1 MPAWLALGHLRLSS
15 VDLRLLKFL
24 ALTLGW
30 VQVLPGR
37 LCLTQE
43 PHPTG
48 ASLPCDELVS
58 PLRQLQ
64 NALTSTG
71 PQGVSVHGL
80 GSFHPSCY
88 SI

>member
-30 VQVLPGR
+30 VQVLPGC
-37 LCLTQE
+37 LYLTQE
-43 PHPTG
+43 P
-48 ASLPCDELVS
+48 LPCDELVS